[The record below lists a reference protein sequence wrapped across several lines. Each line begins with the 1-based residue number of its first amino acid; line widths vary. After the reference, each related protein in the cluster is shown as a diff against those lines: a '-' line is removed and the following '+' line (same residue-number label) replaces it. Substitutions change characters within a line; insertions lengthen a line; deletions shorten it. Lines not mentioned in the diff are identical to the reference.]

1 MNEEKPG
8 FGRRRLIT
16 IGAASFFG
24 LLVAETLRSREAR
37 AGEPSPQA
45 GPQAAPQTGSLAPAT
60 ACIVLWLNGG
70 PSHLDTFDP
79 KPGTA
84 SGGPFKAIKTRAPGI
99 QLSEHLP
106 LLAEQAQHI
115 ALVRGMTSREGSH
128 QRGRYLMHTGY
139 APNPTVVHPAFG
151 SWVSNKLGDPN
162 SDLPE
167 FVAISG
173 PSAGGGIL
181 GVQNGPFVVMQA
193 GAPPL
198 NVNHPPG
205 VGDARFER
213 RKAGLEMLEQRFD
226 GETGDIKVDGRR
238 QVYAKAERL
247 MTSPHIKAF
256 DVSSEPAAAQKAY
269 GDSDFGRG
277 CLTARRL
284 LEAGVKYVEVQLDGW
299 DTHKDNFNRTKQLMG
314 QLDPALSA
322 LLHDL
327 DQRKMLKNTVV
338 VCLGEFGRTP
348 KINGNEGRDHFPG
361 AWSALL
367 AGGGIRGGYVHGQT
381 NEDGSQVVSGSVV
394 VPNLFAT
401 VATQLVL
408 NPDASVMSP
417 IGRPIAMTENGMPI
431 KELVAKA

>member
-1 MNEEKPG
+1 MHRAHPG
-8 FGRRRLIT
+8 IGRRTFLSV
-16 IGAASFFG
+16 GATGLFG
-24 LLVAETLRSREAR
+24 LFALDLLRAQEAR
-37 AGEPSPQA
+37 ADG
-45 GPQAAPQTGSLAPAT
+45 APQRAARAPAT

-79 KPGTA
+79 KPGKA
-84 SGGPFKAIKTRAPGI
+84 NGGPFRAIKTRSPAI
-99 QLSEHLP
+99 SLSEHLP

-115 ALVRGMTSREGSH
+115 ALIRGMTSREGSH
-128 QRGRYLMHTGY
+128 QRGRYLLHTGY

-151 SWVSNKLGDPN
+151 AWVSSKLGDGK

-167 FVAISG
+167 FVSISG

-181 GVQNGPFVVMQA
+181 GVQNGPFVVLDA
-193 GAPPL
+193 GAPPQ
-198 NVNHPPG
+198 NISYAPG

-213 RKAGLEMLEQRFD
+213 RRGGLELLEQRFEK
-226 GETGDIKVDGRR
+226 ETGDVKVEGRR

-247 MTSPHIKAF
+247 MASPNIKAF
-256 DVSSEPAAAQKAY
+256 DVSSEPAATQRAY

-284 LEAGVKYVEVQLDGW
+284 VEAGVKYVEVQLDGW
-299 DTHKDNFNRTKQLMG
+299 DTHKDNFNRTKALMG
-314 QLDPALSA
+314 QLDPALAA
-322 LLHDL
+322 LVRDL
-327 DQRKMLKNTVV
+327 EQRKILGKTLVL
-338 VCLGEFGRTP
+338 CLGEFGRTP
-348 KINGNEGRDHFPG
+348 KINGNEGRDHYPA

-381 NEDGSQVVSGSVV
+381 DDDGAKVVSGAVV

-401 VATQLVL
+401 VATQLGL

-417 IGRPIAMTENGMPI
+417 IGRPIGLTDSGTPI
-431 KELVAKA
+431 PELIAPA